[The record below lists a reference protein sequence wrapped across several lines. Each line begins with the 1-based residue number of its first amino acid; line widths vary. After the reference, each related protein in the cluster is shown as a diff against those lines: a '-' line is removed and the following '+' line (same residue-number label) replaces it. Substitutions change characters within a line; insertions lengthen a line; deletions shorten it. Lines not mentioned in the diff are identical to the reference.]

1 MARTFPKTHYPWPA
15 LWMLS
20 ACAFAAPVE
29 HPGRLLYQKLCA
41 ECHGD
46 RGQGVEDEYDEPLTG
61 EKSLEALARQI
72 DRTMPEDDPDKTT
85 AADSKLIA
93 EFMYDAFYSPNAQ
106 VRNNPPRKDLARLA
120 QVSQISAKSSDFRP
134 SAALEALILRGGALA
149 DPLWA
154 DLGC

>member
-1 MARTFPKTHYPWPA
+1 MTFPKTHFPWPA
-15 LWMLS
+15 LWLLS

-29 HPGRLLYQKLCA
+29 HPGKELYQKLCS

-93 EFMYDAFYSPNAQ
+93 EYMYDAFYSPDAQ
-106 VRNNPPRKDLARLA
+106 ARNNPPQKRSGPPNHRPIPQQCHGPARSL
-120 QVSQISAKSSDFRP
+120 S
-134 SAALEALILRGGALA
+134 
-149 DPLWA
+149 
-154 DLGC
+154 LGTRL